1 MNWLARLSLLVGL
14 NAVPVVGV
22 AWAGWTNATALV
34 LYWCETVILVLL
46 VTVRIDLHRRWT
58 KKRGH
63 YCETLVKT
71 TRNGLTNTERRIG
84 HFSTSFIAVALMFAI
99 VQGIFLSFILHK
111 AQLLDKVS
119 FTQLSQG
126 LAATA
131 VFLCLGLFIDLAG
144 LRERPFAWIRDM
156 SKAVLWRVFLVQIV
170 IIVGVIGSSWLGLP
184 RAVLITFVVLKL
196 YTDATS
202 QLGQYDPAEAPA
214 WMVRLLGEGF
224 GRYWRAV
231 KHDDQVRAA
240 AEEEIFEGRP
250 MPLEKMLSR

>member
-1 MNWLARLSLLVGL
+1 MNWLARLSLLIGL

-63 YCETLVKT
+63 YCEMLVKT
-71 TRNGLTNTERRIG
+71 TRSGLTRTERRIG
-84 HFSTSFIAVALMFAI
+84 HFGTSFIAVALMFAI
-99 VQGIFLSFILHK
+99 AQGIFLSFVLREEH
-111 AQLLDKVS
+111 LVDKVS
-119 FTQLSQG
+119 FTQLRQG
-126 LAATA
+126 LAATTA
-131 VFLCLGLFIDLAG
+131 FLCLGLFIDLSG
-144 LRERPFAWIRDM
+144 LRGRPFAWIRDM
-156 SKAVLWRVFLVQIV
+156 SNAVLWRVFLVQIV
-170 IIVGVIGSSWLGLP
+170 IIGGVIGSSWFGLP
-184 RAVLITFVVLKL
+184 RTALVTFVVLKF

-202 QLGQYDPAEAPA
+202 QLGQYDPPEAPA
-214 WMVRLLGEGF
+214 WMVRLFGDSF

-240 AEEEIFEGRP
+240 AEEEIFKGSP
-250 MPLEKMLSR
+250 MPLEKT